1 MSTTNNVE
9 ISGIV
14 KWDPNVFP
22 PKSEDQ
28 KPIMVFAV
36 EFKREK
42 SNRSSV
48 FHVKSY
54 GDMTQTLQ
62 SKGLTQGDQV
72 VVTGSLN
79 EAKWKDRNTDE
90 WKSRVEVWA
99 HNVDFVSRAGNDT
112 SARAVDSYEDIP
124 F

>member
-54 GDMTQTLQ
+54 GDLTQTLQ

>member
-1 MSTTNNVE
+1 
-9 ISGIV
+9 
-14 KWDPNVFP
+14 
-22 PKSEDQ
+22 
-28 KPIMVFAV
+28 
-36 EFKREK
+36 
-42 SNRSSV
+42 
-48 FHVKSY
+48 
-54 GDMTQTLQ
+54 MTQTLQ